1 MARKRR
7 RQIPPLE
14 RGEYFWFE
22 PAETWEEGDRGV
34 ERFYVYILEVDA
46 PRRRVYPRLRG
57 GDKDGVLRYVG
68 HTKNPAARL
77 KEHEHPK
84 NKNKVTRG
92 AVVRMVYLIELPTR
106 EAATW
111 YEWFLKQMQAKCPEE
126 VGWHIRQMGKDTE
139 RSKRRLGMLES
150 SGAEGAR
157 APPRRW
163 REGAFAPVA
172 GRGALHGSVRV
183 AIVCMAAVCAALLLG
198 KVAERFVGSS
208 RGMDVDTAAEAGV
221 ESDAGGQVTTG
232 GREEET
238 PRDRAGAVSARPED
252 SPVAMPSADEIR
264 ATATTARDQLE
275 TLHDELIGLLETRA
289 AAAQGNDAAARRA
302 TEEVVLARIARRQ
315 DMDRLRSDI
324 AADERWRLEDAIRHA
339 AQARDQLQ
347 AEIDALLE
355 NPESGSRG
363 GNAEGVTDN
372 AASSSGSPA
381 AQGAPVRTE
390 GEGAAPTRRVYV
402 EPIYPEIAKRAGVS
416 GVVVLEAIIDSNGN
430 VTNVRVVRSRP
441 LLDQAAMDAVR
452 EWKYEPTV
460 SNGVPV
466 PIVMTVTVI
475 FDPD

>member
-1 MARKRR
+1 MRPWYFR
-7 RQIPPLE
+7 LE
-14 RGEYFWFE
+14 WSEKWD
-22 PAETWEEGDRGV
+22 DRGV
-34 ERFYVYILEVDA
+34 ERFYVYILEMNRT
-46 PRRRVYPRLRG
+46 PG
-57 GDKDGVLRYVG
+57 RYVG
-68 HTKNPAARL
+68 QTGHPRQRMRQHAEGKTKTTKGAAAEL
-77 KEHEHPK
+77 
-84 NKNKVTRG
+84 
-92 AVVRMVYLIELPTR
+92 VYMAELPTR
-106 EAATW
+106 GEAAR
-111 YEWFLKQMQAKCPEE
+111 YELLLKRMHERWPED
-126 VGWHIRQMGKDTE
+126 VGLLIRASRSETE
-139 RSKRRLGMLES
+139 RVCRRTGVPKGRRAWNGGGADG
-150 SGAEGAR
+150 SGAA
-157 APPRRW
+157 PRRW

-172 GRGALHGSVRV
+172 GRGAVTAGARV
-183 AIVCMAAVCAALLLG
+183 VVVCGATVCAALLLW
-198 KVAERFVGSS
+198 KLADRFVDSP
-208 RGMDVDTAAEAGV
+208 RGGDVAAAEAGV
-221 ESDAGGQVTTG
+221 GRDAGGQVATG
-232 GREEET
+232 GREEEAS
-238 PRDRAGAVSARPED
+238 RDRVGAGTARFER
-252 SPVAMPSADEIR
+252 SLTGVPSIDEIR

-302 TEEVVLARIARRQ
+302 TEEVILARIAGRQ

-372 AASSSGSPA
+372 VASSSGSPA

-390 GEGAAPTRRVYV
+390 GDGAAPTRRVYV